1 MKDHKNY
8 FVLPFGCNVGL
19 LFSED
24 MMKRLT
30 KIEAKFL
37 NEIKDVIANNLDE
50 CHAYSWTG
58 VKTHGK
64 DGFNFPT
71 CYYIDDEDTNED
83 KLLRMEKFHL
93 IGQNIVRRVN
103 HVFLVKGKYTE
114 ACEQCKREFIEF
126 LEKQGESVYDE
137 EKMDCGYTINKREK

>member
-8 FVLPFGCNVGL
+8 FVLPFGGDVGL

-24 MMKRLT
+24 MMKRLS

-64 DGFNFPT
+64 NGMEFPI
-71 CYYIDDEDTNED
+71 CYYLDEEDTND
-83 KLLRMEKFHL
+83 TKLQRMESFHL
-93 IGQNIVRRVN
+93 LGHNIVRRVE
-103 HVFLVKGKYTE
+103 HVFLVKGKYNE
-114 ACEQCKREFIEF
+114 SLKQCEREFIKF
-126 LEKQGESVYDE
+126 LEEHGENVYEE
-137 EKMDCGYTINKREK
+137 EKKDCGYE

>member
-8 FVLPFGCNVGL
+8 FELPFGGNVGL

-24 MMKRLT
+24 MMKRLS

-50 CHAYSWTG
+50 CHVYSWTG
-58 VKTHGK
+58 VKTHSEN
-64 DGFNFPT
+64 GFNFPT
-71 CYYIDDEDTNED
+71 CYYIDEADTNKE
-83 KLLRMEKFHL
+83 KLQRMENFHL
-93 IGQNIVRRVN
+93 IGQHIVRRVN

-114 ACEQCKREFIEF
+114 SRKQCEREFIKF
-126 LEKQGESVYDE
+126 LEKQGESIFDE
-137 EKMDCGYTINKREK
+137 EKKNCDYK